1 MMKLMGKNFKEVWMS
16 SSREN
21 IKLKFLKL
29 LLKGHLF
36 LVVTCIKIVCHPLEK
51 RLFLTQM

>member
-16 SSREN
+16 SSSKN

-36 LVVTCIKIVCHPLEK
+36 LVVTCIKIVCHPLEV